1 MSFLSYFCFTQE
13 LDMKKRKSKGND
25 DIEIKMLQENMFQA
39 KQLKITASLLVIIK
53 SFLLLTKIKAT
64 TVLTFY

>member
-1 MSFLSYFCFTQE
+1 
-13 LDMKKRKSKGND
+13 MKKRKSKGND

-64 TVLTFY
+64 TMLTFY